1 MTPSPLD
8 SHRAGIDDVDR
19 RILELLAERRRLVT
33 DIAAEKVQ
41 NGLAFHDAEREERLL
56 AERVAVAREYGLDAG
71 VVVRLW
77 EQILDDSLRVQL
89 DLVGERRLA
98 GRVRRVTFQG
108 APGAFSHVAARRLFG
123 DEGVEFAGT
132 TTFADAVA
140 EVGKGR
146 ADAAVL
152 PVENSTSGS
161 IVEVYDLLIAND
173 LAVTGEVRLPVAHR
187 LIGLPG
193 ASLDGIA
200 RVLAHPQAVAQC
212 SDFLRGLGAEVVY
225 SWDTAGAAEEVRL
238 LGDPSVAAVAAEEAA
253 LSRGLHVLHPS
264 ITDRPDNFTRFL
276 AVSRARIDV
285 TPGVPVKTTIV
296 LSVGNE
302 PGSLMEVLA
311 EFAREG
317 IPLVKLE
324 SRPNPDDPW
333 EETFILDFE
342 GNVSDEAVVRALE
355 GVGRKARFMRV
366 LGSYP
371 SSDLRPHRRRL
382 LAPPATGVV
391 PEESPA
397 TTIRDVGVPKLARR
411 AGTGDTVVEVAGVRI
426 GGDADPVLIAGP
438 CAVENRAQ
446 VMECA
451 RATREAGGSVLRGG
465 CFKPRTSPYSFQ
477 GLGFEALEL
486 LAEAGRAHGLPV
498 VTEVLAPEHVAPMAE
513 VADVLQIGTRNMQ
526 NFALLSAVGKVR
538 KPVLLKR
545 GMSATIEEFLQAAEY
560 ILAEGNRQV
569 ILCERGIRTFE
580 TATRSTLDV
589 AAVPVLRQLTH
600 LPVIVDPS
608 HAAGVRPLVIPLG
621 RAGLAAGA
629 HGLMVEIHP
638 RPEEALSDG
647 PQALLPS
654 ELHLLGFAR

>member
-1 MTPSPLD
+1 MSDSPLD
-8 SHRAGIDDVDR
+8 PHRAGIDAVDQQ
-19 RILELLAERRRLVT
+19 ILQLLAERRRLVT
-33 DIAAEKVQ
+33 DIAAAKVQ
-41 NGLAFHDAEREERLL
+41 KGLEFHDPAREDRLL

-89 DLVGERRLA
+89 TLAGERRLR
-98 GRVRRVTFQG
+98 GRVRSVSYQG
-108 APGAFSHVAARRLFG
+108 APGAFSHVAARRMFG
-123 DEGVEFAGT
+123 EDGVEFMGAP
-132 TTFADAVA
+132 TFADAIARVK
-140 EVGKGR
+140 KGR

-152 PVENSTSGS
+152 PVENTTAGS

-187 LIGLPG
+187 LVGLPG
-193 ASLDGIA
+193 STLDGIT

-212 SDFLRGLGAEVVY
+212 SGFLRGLGAEVVY
-225 SWDTAGAAEEVRL
+225 SWDTAGAAEEVRES
-238 LGDPSVAAVAAEEAA
+238 GDPSIAAVAGEEAA
-253 LSRGLHVLHPS
+253 LERGLHVLHPS

-276 AVSRARIDV
+276 SVAPQRIEV
-285 TPGVPVKTTIV
+285 EPGIPTKTSVV

-302 PGSLMEVLA
+302 PGSLLAILA
-311 EFAREG
+311 EFGREG

-342 GNVSDEAVVRALE
+342 GNETDEAPSRALD

-371 SSDLRPHRRRL
+371 SSDLRPHKRKPVVSPREHGGT
-382 LAPPATGVV
+382 PA
-391 PEESPA
+391 EMPA
-397 TTIRDVGVPKLARR
+397 ALEVSVPKLARR
-411 AGTGDTVVEVAGVRI
+411 NGAGDTVVEVGGVAI
-426 GGDADPVLIAGP
+426 GGDRDPVLIAGP
-438 CAVENRAQ
+438 CAVESRQQ
-446 VMECA
+446 VMDCA
-451 RATREAGGSVLRGG
+451 RATRDAGGSLLRGG

-477 GLGFEALEL
+477 GLGFEALEM
-486 LAEAGRAHGLPV
+486 LAEAGKAHGLPI
-498 VTEVLAPEHVAPMAE
+498 VTEVLSPEHVGPMSE
-513 VADVLQIGTRNMQ
+513 VADVLQIGARNMQ

-538 KPVLLKR
+538 RPVLLKR

-560 ILAEGNRQV
+560 VLAEGNRQV

-580 TATRSTLDV
+580 TSTRNTLDL

-608 HAAGVRPLVIPLG
+608 HAAGSRSLVVPLG
-621 RAGLAAGA
+621 RAALAAGA
-629 HGLMVEIHP
+629 HGLMVEVHP
-638 RPEEALSDG
+638 NPAEALSDG

-654 ELHLLGFAR
+654 DLELLWG